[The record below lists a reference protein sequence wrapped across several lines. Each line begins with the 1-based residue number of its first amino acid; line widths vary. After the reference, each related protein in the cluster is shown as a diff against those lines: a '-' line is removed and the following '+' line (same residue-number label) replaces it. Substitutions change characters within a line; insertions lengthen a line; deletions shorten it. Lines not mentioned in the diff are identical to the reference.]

1 MVAAGFMPAPSD
13 VTALAKIGTKQRKA
27 IARRTGAAETGPGF
41 REYSSPNGFRV
52 LVGRNNRWACL

>member
-13 VTALAKIGTKQRKA
+13 VAALAKTGNKQRKA

-41 REYSSPNGFRV
+41 REFVSPNGFRV
-52 LVGRNNRWACL
+52 LVGRNNRCAP